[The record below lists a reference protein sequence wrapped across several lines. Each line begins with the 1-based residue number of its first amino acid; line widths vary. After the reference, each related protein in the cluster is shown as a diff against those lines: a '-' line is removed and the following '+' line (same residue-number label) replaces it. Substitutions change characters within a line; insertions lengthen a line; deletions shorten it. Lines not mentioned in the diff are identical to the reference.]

1 MQRVWKL
8 FTRQL
13 RRVYFRAA
21 RPLLNLMREERSA
34 ELRQMQQELAAACAA
49 VGAEATRL
57 ARAREEIYAEMLRI
71 SQGVVDYH
79 EFLTQKMA
87 DELTKFSRKLE
98 PPARAA

>member
-1 MQRVWKL
+1 MQRVWRL
-8 FTRQL
+8 FTAQL
-13 RRVYFRAA
+13 RRAYFRAA
-21 RPLLNLMREERSA
+21 RPLINLMREER
-34 ELRQMQQELAAACAA
+34 EHERRDMQQELAAACAA

-79 EFLTQKMA
+79 EQLTQKLA
-87 DELTKFSRKLE
+87 DELTKLNRKLE